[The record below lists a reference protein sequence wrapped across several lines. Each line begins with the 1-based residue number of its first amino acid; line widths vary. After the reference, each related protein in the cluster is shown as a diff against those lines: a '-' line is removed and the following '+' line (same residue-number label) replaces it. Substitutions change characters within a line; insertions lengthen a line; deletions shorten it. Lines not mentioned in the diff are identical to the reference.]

1 MFIFLHW
8 SINIHTDTEMT
19 TDIKQIGERIK
30 GLRDAIDLSP
40 DEMAHR
46 LEVDTDDYLQFETGE
61 KDISVSFLQRIERE
75 FNVDMGTLMFGTE
88 PRMNAY
94 FITRKDKGVS
104 MERVSAY
111 KYQSLTSGFN
121 NNVAEIFVVTVE
133 PKPMDT
139 DFYQNIHAGQEFNMV
154 LEGSM
159 MLHINGKDMVLE
171 EGDSIYFDSSLPHGM
186 KALGNK
192 PVKFLAVIL
201 YP

>member
-1 MFIFLHW
+1 
-8 SINIHTDTEMT
+8 MT

-30 GLRDAIDLSP
+30 GLREAVNLTP

-46 LEVDTDDYLQFETGE
+46 LEVDTEEYLEFEMGE

-75 FNVDMGTLMFGTE
+75 FNVDISTLMFGTE

-104 MERVSAY
+104 VERVSAY
-111 KYQSLTSGFN
+111 KYQSLTSGFT
-121 NNVAEIFVVTVE
+121 NNVAEVFVVTVE
-133 PKPMDT
+133 PKPMES
-139 DFYQNIHAGQEFNMV
+139 DFYKNIHAGQEFNMV

-159 MLHINGKDMVLE
+159 MLNINGKNLRLE
-171 EGDSIYFDSSLPHGM
+171 QGDSIYFDSSLPHGM
-186 KALGNK
+186 KALNNK